1 VSPAVHLDR
10 FQPLEAPVVEK
21 GGNYDLAAW
30 AKAAANGMYVSYWAG
45 IHPTATALV
54 GEQGRLT
61 FAELNERT
69 NQLSRALRARG
80 LVAGDALAILSHN
93 SFELVEA
100 FLATRRIGVRLT
112 PLNFHLGA
120 DETGY
125 ILRDCD
131 AKVFIA
137 ASRFAD
143 VAAQAAAGAP
153 SVQTRLAV
161 GGDIPGFE
169 RYRDF
174 VHGFD
179 PSDIDA
185 PVLGTNMLYTSGTTG
200 RPKGVERSVIPTM
213 APAPIATPGGYTA
226 GTDLHLCTGPLY
238 HAAPLSFSLMLP
250 LLRGVG
256 VVLMDGWEAER
267 SLQLIEEHCITHTHM
282 VPTMFHRLL
291 GLPKETREQYDLS
304 SLKFVLHGAAP
315 CPVPLKR
322 ALIDWL
328 GPVVFEYYGATEGI
342 GTFVDSDTWLAK
354 PGTVGRP
361 EPIDQIRILDDEG
374 RELPPGTAGSV
385 YLKAPG
391 AMRFNYYKDE
401 AKTQAAFRGEYFTLG
416 DVGHM
421 DSDGFLFLTDRSA
434 NLIISGG
441 VNIYPAESDAVLLT
455 HPAVHDVAVIGVP
468 NDEWGEEVKA
478 VVELREGQVPSQ
490 SLERELIDYCRS
502 RLAHFK
508 CPRSVD
514 FVDKLPRFDNGKI
527 YKHALREGYRRS
539 LHK

>member
-1 VSPAVHLDR
+1 M
-10 FQPLEAPVVEK
+10 VEK

-30 AKAAANGMYVSYWAG
+30 AKAAANGMYVAYWAG

-61 FAELNERT
+61 FTELNERT

-120 DETGY
+120 DEIGY

-131 AKVFIA
+131 AKIFIA

-143 VAAQAAAGAP
+143 VAARAADGAP
-153 SVQTRLAV
+153 SVRARV
-161 GGDIPGFE
+161 AIGGDIPGFE
-169 RYRDF
+169 RYRDL

-200 RPKGVERSVIPTM
+200 RPKGVERSAIPTM
-213 APAPIATPGGYTA
+213 APTPIAAPSGYTA

-238 HAAPLSFSLMLP
+238 HAAPLSFSLMIP

-267 SLQLIEEHCITHTHM
+267 SLQLIEEHCVTHTHM

-291 GLPKETREQYDLS
+291 GLPQETRDQYDLS

-328 GPVVFEYYGATEGI
+328 GPVVFEYYGATEGL

-361 EPIDQIRILDDEG
+361 EPIDQVRILDDEG
-374 RELPPGTAGSV
+374 HELPPGSAGSV

-416 DVGHM
+416 DIGHM

-455 HPAVHDVAVIGVP
+455 HPAVHDAAVIGVP

-478 VVELREGQVPSQ
+478 VVELREGQVASQ

-502 RLAHFK
+502 RLAHYK

-527 YKHALREGYRRS
+527 YKHALREAYRRS